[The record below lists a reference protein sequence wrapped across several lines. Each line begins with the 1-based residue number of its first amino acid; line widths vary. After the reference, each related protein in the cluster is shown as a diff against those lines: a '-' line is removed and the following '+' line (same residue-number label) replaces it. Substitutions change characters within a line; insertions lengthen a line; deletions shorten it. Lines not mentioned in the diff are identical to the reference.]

1 MSLMGDSVQK
11 RPPRTA
17 RAAVNM
23 KIAGAPYEDIADT
36 LGYASPSQAR
46 AVVEEQ
52 LAGMFEPEDRASL
65 FKIVSARHEALI
77 ASLFKKATSTYVP
90 DRDEFGDEIPGTLVA
105 NPDHLAYSKV
115 LADVLSRY
123 SVLHGLNA
131 PTKVQVTPSAE
142 EFTEV
147 VSTLVNKALES
158 SAQEADIFEMDE
170 IEDAVVVGPE
180 DEPL

>member
-1 MSLMGDSVQK
+1 MGKDDIEK
-11 RPPRTA
+11 RSPRTST
-17 RAAVNM
+17 AAVNLR
-23 KIAGAPYEDIADT
+23 IAGAPYDQIAST

-46 AVVEEQ
+46 AAVEEQ
-52 LAGMFEPEDRASL
+52 LAGMYEPEDRASL

-105 NPDHLAYSKV
+105 NPDHLSYSKV

-131 PTKVQVTPSAE
+131 PAKVQVTPSSE
-142 EFTEV
+142 EFTAV
-147 VSTLVNKALES
+147 VGALVEKALES
-158 SAQEADIFEMDE
+158 SAREADIFDDDVEDAVIVEDGE
-170 IEDAVVVGPE
+170 IED
-180 DEPL
+180 L